1 MTQESSIL
9 DLANDCFRFVTGY
22 FKVISASS
30 SHIYHSALVLAPK
43 NSIVRGLYQSHAH
56 PFTRIVH
63 GELVSW
69 DTSTAITHPDR
80 IELAVWSPCNRFIAV
95 ARDGVSTMDILD
107 SVTLQHLQ
115 TLKSPPGI
123 STVHRALT
131 FSPDSHILTCSS
143 GSSSA
148 FLDQELFVVSWDLQ
162 TGGIA
167 SVIRWKGPA
176 QDDLGNTSIT
186 YSADGRMVGVLH
198 QYPNTARIFICAI
211 ASGKYMGFHLLNDG
225 ILLSNDIWTH
235 GESMQYTTTNTAA
248 IIIWEIGF
256 TLGAKRMKVKTLPAP
271 SGFNDSRCT
280 RVQLLPALCRLALS
294 FWDKVLVWDA
304 QNTTYLLN
312 YTDGRFDGKMSF
324 SPDGQFFACRT
335 TGSEIYLWKE
345 SPIGYLPHKRL
356 SSSIVY
362 SNPLFSQTGESII
375 AFGGYTILLWRTNT
389 STTPPPGILTQI
401 PQRNDNFLLDFSLDG
416 TLAVVTMLKDTVVRV
431 FNLKSGVQELTID
444 TSMEVY
450 GLRVVKNTLLVITD
464 QKVIGWEL
472 PVGKSVSNPRVDIE
486 HSSLRVEISG
496 WQRSHDVTYASISP
510 DCHYIAFIM
519 GGGITGYL
527 CIYNT
532 LTGKCLGPESSRK
545 GVVAWFAPDRCNVW
559 YANDKSVGGM
569 WKVGRQDEP
578 EFSVDP
584 ACPPAGYPWRSSSG
598 YQVTNDWWV
607 LGQDGKRLLML
618 PPPWQS
624 DPVRR
629 MWKGQFLALLHRG
642 LSEPIILEMD
652 PLSVIA

>member
-1 MTQESSIL
+1 MRRI
-9 DLANDCFRFVTGY
+9 
-22 FKVISASS
+22 
-30 SHIYHSALVLAPK
+30 
-43 NSIVRGLYQSHAH
+43 YQSHAH

-69 DTSTAITHPDR
+69 DTSTTAITHPDR

-95 ARDGVSTMDILD
+95 ARDGASTMDILD

-115 TLKSPPGI
+115 TLESPHGI
-123 STVHRALT
+123 STVHRALS
-131 FSPDSHILTCSS
+131 FSPDSHVLTCSS

-162 TGGIA
+162 TGGKA

-186 YSADGRMVGVLH
+186 YSADGSMVGVLH

-211 ASGKYMGFHLLNDG
+211 ASCKYIGFHLLNDG
-225 ILLSNDIWTH
+225 VLLSNDIWTH
-235 GESMQYTTTNTAA
+235 GESLQYATTNAAA
-248 IIIWEIGF
+248 IIIWEVGF
-256 TLGAKRMKVKTLPAP
+256 TLGAKRTKVKTLPAP
-271 SGFNDSRCT
+271 SGFDDSRCT

-324 SPDGQFFACRT
+324 SPDGHFFACRT

-362 SNPLFSQTGESII
+362 SSPLFSQTGESIV
-375 AFGGYTILLWRTNT
+375 AFGGYTILLWRTNA
-389 STTPPPGILTQI
+389 STTPPSGILTQA
-401 PQRNDNFLLDFSLDG
+401 PQRNDNFVLDFSPDG
-416 TLAVVTMLKDTVVRV
+416 TLAMVTMLKDNVVRV
-431 FNLKSGVQELTID
+431 FNLKSGVQELTIN

-450 GLRVVKNTLLVITD
+450 GLRVVKNTLLVVTD

-472 PVGKSVSNPRVDIE
+472 PAGDSFPNPQVDLE

-510 DCHYIAFIM
+510 DCHHIAFIM

-532 LTGKCLGPESSRK
+532 LTGVCLGPESSRK
-545 GVVAWFAPDRCNVW
+545 GVVAWFAPDRCDVW
-559 YANDKSVGGM
+559 YANDRGVGGM
-569 WKVGRQDEP
+569 WRVGRQNELDL
-578 EFSVDP
+578 SVDL

-598 YQVTNDWWV
+598 YQVTNDWWI
-607 LGQDGKRLLML
+607 LAQDGKRLLML

-642 LSEPIILEMD
+642 LSEPVILEMD
-652 PLSVIA
+652 PSPVVV